1 MTLKKENLKK
11 ICEKKFKKKIIS
23 MDEKEFEDK
32 EGITGKVEQSSIN
45 LHKYAIVFEDKT
57 AEELLVKSKSRNII
71 KNGIK
76 LLNHDNDVR
85 LLYLL
90 ARYHKILSFDKNY
103 IRELEFYENI
113 DEKLKKYTVP
123 TYACYKN
130 ALQSSYLIFMK
141 EIKGGIEFEKKYIYK
156 ALDVISSFHKEYYG
170 KKECCDIFKL
180 NHYTDLDYKKS
191 RRLLSYI
198 FKKFDAENRNYFSSK
213 GLEKIDD
220 FLGNIHIYRKSLPEH
235 NTLTHNDFCQRNIFF
250 LREELIIYDWELACY
265 QNPEHDLIEFMMPEA
280 HKFEDDEV
288 RKIVE
293 YFKNSLFSAID
304 IDMKKEEYSRIIEF
318 NILEYIVNKLSVYRL
333 ADVSLRFDFMS
344 VICKNAARLLQMT
357 EEGF

>member
-113 DEKLKKYTVP
+113 DEKLKKYMEVVRNE
-123 TYACYKN
+123 KDW
-130 ALQSSYLIFMK
+130 K
-141 EIKGGIEFEKKYIYK
+141 E
-156 ALDVISSFHKEYYG
+156 V
-170 KKECCDIFKL
+170 
-180 NHYTDLDYKKS
+180 NH
-191 RRLLSYI
+191 
-198 FKKFDAENRNYFSSK
+198 
-213 GLEKIDD
+213 
-220 FLGNIHIYRKSLPEH
+220 
-235 NTLTHNDFCQRNIFF
+235 
-250 LREELIIYDWELACY
+250 
-265 QNPEHDLIEFMMPEA
+265 
-280 HKFEDDEV
+280 
-288 RKIVE
+288 
-293 YFKNSLFSAID
+293 
-304 IDMKKEEYSRIIEF
+304 
-318 NILEYIVNKLSVYRL
+318 
-333 ADVSLRFDFMS
+333 
-344 VICKNAARLLQMT
+344 
-357 EEGF
+357 